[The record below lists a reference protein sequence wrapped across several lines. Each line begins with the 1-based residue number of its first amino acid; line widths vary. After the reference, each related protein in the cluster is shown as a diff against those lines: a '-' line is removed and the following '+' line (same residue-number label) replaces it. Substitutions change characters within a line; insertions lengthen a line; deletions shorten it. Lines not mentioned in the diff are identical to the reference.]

1 MQRVHSLLYK
11 NEDEDLSKI
20 NCKNYET
27 LKAEPLHDIKGHAK
41 IILDELPHLVSK
53 VERDE
58 LEKFIQAAL
67 GNADEVRGSD
77 IRKAV
82 ILVTKYIEDKQV
94 RGKVSEDISTLM
106 KTLAEISHISYLHDV
121 YRCPKR
127 VLRLYNITFL
137 HGLLCI
143 KLITKPKTMTQRKF
157 YGRYYHNV
165 VVHLPEQY
173 RIISLYSSNTES
185 QERVFNAIRR
195 ITKSTS
201 SKRPGEIIGNV
212 FIRLHAEEE
221 ARLPSLTLD
230 SEISK
235 LGKSLSFGGNTVF
248 PLNLMRRHTL
258 IQAHME
264 RISDYIIRGADIWWT
279 QRDDGVEFFDGT
291 NEQDSKPEGPILKH
305 FRSSTLSDVM
315 TSVKLTWN
323 EITDKVKKGQITI
336 PLRRVRIYSND
347 RLVETLDLT
356 HVHGD
361 CHEEHDELPV
371 STDDA
376 SEESYRTINSDNEPH
391 VIMTEITT
399 EDTIGPIDDDGD
411 DGDDGTCDDDL
422 SPPGTSTAHS
432 TLNARTADATHLSS
446 VLPENKNAR
455 NSEQNK

>member
-1 MQRVHSLLYK
+1 MGRSGPTDEEQLGYIDTRIEDLKASTTPVSIDEIPVKFDDINRFFHGDGPAQEFEEGQQKGGHYQCVCGIDVRRNNDLVHAFRIQPLSMSEKKELVTSGYTWKTKNPGKVKPYQNLKVDSLRKELSSRGQEYEETALKDELKESLDKILHGMQRVHSLLYK

-41 IILDELPHLVSK
+41 NILDELPHLVSK

-143 KLITKPKTMTQRKF
+143 KLISKPKTMTQRKF

-201 SKRPGEIIGNV
+201 SNGLEKLLEMSSSDYMQKKKQDFHLSHLILKFQNW
-212 FIRLHAEEE
+212 A
-221 ARLPSLTLD
+221 SL
-230 SEISK
+230 
-235 LGKSLSFGGNTVF
+235 F
-248 PLNLMRRHTL
+248 PLVE
-258 IQAHME
+258 IQSFH
-264 RISDYIIRGADIWWT
+264 
-279 QRDDGVEFFDGT
+279 
-291 NEQDSKPEGPILKH
+291 
-305 FRSSTLSDVM
+305 
-315 TSVKLTWN
+315 
-323 EITDKVKKGQITI
+323 
-336 PLRRVRIYSND
+336 
-347 RLVETLDLT
+347 
-356 HVHGD
+356 
-361 CHEEHDELPV
+361 
-371 STDDA
+371 
-376 SEESYRTINSDNEPH
+376 
-391 VIMTEITT
+391 
-399 EDTIGPIDDDGD
+399 
-411 DGDDGTCDDDL
+411 
-422 SPPGTSTAHS
+422 
-432 TLNARTADATHLSS
+432 
-446 VLPENKNAR
+446 
-455 NSEQNK
+455 